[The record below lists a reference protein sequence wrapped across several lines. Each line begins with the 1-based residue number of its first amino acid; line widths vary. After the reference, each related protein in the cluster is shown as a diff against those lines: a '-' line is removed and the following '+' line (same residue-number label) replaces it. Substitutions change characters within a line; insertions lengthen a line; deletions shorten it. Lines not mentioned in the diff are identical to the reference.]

1 MKNDVTLLADI
12 FENVIDICIEYYDLD
27 PCLYFS
33 APGLSWHAMLR
44 MTNIRLEKIKDPDMH
59 LFIEKAMRG
68 GICFVAKRYSKA
80 NIKGRADYD
89 PSKPEKYIENI
100 DVNDL

>member
-1 MKNDVTLLADI
+1 
-12 FENVIDICIEYYDLD
+12 
-27 PCLYFS
+27 
-33 APGLSWHAMLR
+33 
-44 MTNIRLEKIKDPDMH
+44 
-59 LFIEKAMRG
+59 MRG